1 MKDLRPTQSVTQE
14 RDSISSI
21 AFSAVELHANWHPLP
36 HGQIEPDVVFYIGL
50 GDRFDDDRRRIR
62 SA

>member
-1 MKDLRPTQSVTQE
+1 MKNLERMQSVAQE
-14 RDSISSI
+14 WDSISS
-21 AFSAVELHANWHPLP
+21 AVLPAIDTNRHPLP
-36 HGQIEPDVVFYIGL
+36 HEQIEPDVVFYIGL